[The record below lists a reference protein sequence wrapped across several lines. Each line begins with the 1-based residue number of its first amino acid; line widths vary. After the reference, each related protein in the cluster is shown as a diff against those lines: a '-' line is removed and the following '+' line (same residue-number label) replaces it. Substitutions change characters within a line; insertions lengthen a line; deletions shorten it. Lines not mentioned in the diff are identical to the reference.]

1 MLRDVPSDCTVVGI
15 PGRIVYRSGV
25 RVNPLEHGSLPD
37 SEAVVIRSLLDR
49 IESLEQQVKSL
60 LPQASVSLT
69 SVPNSH
75 NFHSVSEALNQAS
88 NVALAEKT
96 QLITTPSCKLKDKAI
111 QEFFDGTGI

>member
-1 MLRDVPSDCTVVGI
+1 
-15 PGRIVYRSGV
+15 V

-69 SVPNSH
+69 SVPNSPSA
-75 NFHSVSEALNQAS
+75 FPTLNKTS
-88 NVALAEKT
+88 NVAVAEKT
-96 QLITTPSCKLKDKAI
+96 ELAVGTTCQLKDKAI
-111 QEFFDGTGI
+111 QEFFDGSGI